1 MTMAH
6 LSTVLN
12 DPDLLRQ
19 FLEDEKDDHDE
30 KQPEIKVE
38 IPDFSTRFELSPTTS
53 DTGQNSPRRAND
65 SRIDIDE
72 PSSRFESTD
81 IRDK

>member
-12 DPDLLRQ
+12 DPDLIRQ
-19 FLEDEKDDHDE
+19 FLEDETNDHDE

-38 IPDFSTRFELSPTTS
+38 IPDFSTRFELSPTS
-53 DTGQNSPRRAND
+53 VNVGQNPTRRTND

-72 PSSRFESTD
+72 PSSRFESTG
-81 IRDK
+81 IRHE